1 MLTGAIILKQVHST
15 YMPPLPPL
23 LFAVLHV
30 NRQTRKAALSRA
42 PAYAYIYAWRTP
54 VLDGRPGP
62 FHGAEIAFTFDN
74 AELCDHYSG
83 GSTEAMALSNQI
95 STAWASFARTGDPNH
110 DSLPHWP
117 KYSSEHRATLQ
128 FDKPCELCNDPEGLA
143 LRLIDEAPYLRA
155 HTAPAPS

>member
-1 MLTGAIILKQVHST
+1 MLTGAIILKQVHWT

-74 AELCDHYSG
+74 AELCDHSAEAAPRQWHYRIKSVLLG
-83 GSTEAMALSNQI
+83 RVLPEPVIPITTVCLIGRNIVRNTERQCSSINHANCATIQR
-95 STAWASFARTGDPNH
+95 AWH
-110 DSLPHWP
+110 
-117 KYSSEHRATLQ
+117 
-128 FDKPCELCNDPEGLA
+128 
-143 LRLIDEAPYLRA
+143 
-155 HTAPAPS
+155 